1 MVTCKFGV
9 DMRRL
14 HLPGLSLSLSLAQID
29 LLHCN
34 YHQKRLC
41 TNMVS
46 LTTSD
51 NEQFT
56 VDRDVAE
63 RSILIRQM
71 LEGKVDCTR
80 LCPKEAF

>member
-1 MVTCKFGV
+1 
-9 DMRRL
+9 
-14 HLPGLSLSLSLAQID
+14 
-29 LLHCN
+29 
-34 YHQKRLC
+34 
-41 TNMVS
+41 MVS

-71 LEGKVDCTR
+71 LEGTCSMRVSRR
-80 LCPKEAF
+80 LSR